1 MFRIVGDV
9 NFSAM
14 KKDPIWKAIQAEAKA
29 VAKREPAL
37 APLMD
42 DVILSQESLE
52 GALSERLARK
62 LSNHH
67 AVTSEY
73 VREVFLQAFSENA
86 EIGKQVRADI
96 KAVCDRDPACRDYL
110 TPVLYLKGFQSL
122 VCHRIGHHL
131 WTHGR
136 RDLPLYLQSLMSEV
150 FGVDIHPAAAFGSGI
165 LLDHAT
171 AFVAGETSVV
181 GDNVSILHG
190 VTLGGTG
197 KTTGDRH
204 PKIGS
209 GVLIG
214 AGAKVLGNIKVGDCA
229 KIGANSV
236 VVDPVPAHVT
246 VAGIPA
252 RIVGKAPARPSVC
265 IDQHL
270 STPPVAGEYA
280 VFSAAVRRP
289 RKKA

>member
-1 MFRIVGDV
+1 
-9 NFSAM
+9 M
-14 KKDPIWKAIQAEAKA
+14 KKDPIWKAILKEAAA
-29 VAKREPAL
+29 VALREPAL
-37 APLMD
+37 APLMN
-42 DVILSQESLE
+42 DVILSQGSLE
-52 GALSERLARK
+52 AALSERLARK

-67 AVTSEY
+67 AITAGY
-73 VREVFLQAFSENA
+73 VRDVFLQAFSDNPD
-86 EIGKQVRADI
+86 IGKEVRADI
-96 KAVCDRDPACRDYL
+96 KAVRERDPACRDYL

-122 VCHRIGHHL
+122 VCHRVGHHL

-150 FGVDIHPAAAFGSGI
+150 FGVDIHPAARFGSGI

-197 KTTGDRH
+197 KTGGDRH

-252 RIVGKAPARPSVC
+252 RVVGKAPARPSVC
-265 IDQHL
+265 MDQHL
-270 STPPVAGEYA
+270 AQPPPDSG
-280 VFSAAVRRP
+280 FAAMP
-289 RKKA
+289 EAARKKIRKF